1 MTLTIQTNHQPRGL
15 KYLSDFNSA
24 DQQQIRSQYDWM
36 DKYDL
41 ECNYGFFK
49 YRGCFYHLQ
58 DFLRVVNMS
67 TDSLI
72 GWDGYLSDSFFS
84 GVVIKLVDNDCDS
97 VIIGRFCC

>member
-1 MTLTIQTNHQPRGL
+1 MTLTIQTNHQPREL

-24 DQQQIRSQYDWM
+24 DQHKIRSQYDWM
-36 DKYDL
+36 DKDDL

-58 DFLRVVNMS
+58 DFLRVDNES
-67 TDSLI
+67 TGDLV
-72 GWDGYLSDSFFS
+72 GWDGYSSDSYFS

-97 VIIGRFCC
+97 VIVGSYCC